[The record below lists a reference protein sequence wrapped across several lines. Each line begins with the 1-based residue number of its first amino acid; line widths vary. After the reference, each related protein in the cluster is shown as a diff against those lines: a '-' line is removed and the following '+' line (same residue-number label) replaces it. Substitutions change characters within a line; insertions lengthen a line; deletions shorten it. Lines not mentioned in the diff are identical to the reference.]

1 MVPEEDVA
9 YPGTWI
15 KYNTWSYG
23 AYTLLPATYLAD
35 RYLYATQLNCLKS

>member
-15 KYNTWSYG
+15 GYDTRSFG
-23 AYTLLPATYLAD
+23 AHSLCPATYLAD
-35 RYLYATQLNCLKS
+35 RYLYAIQLNCLKS